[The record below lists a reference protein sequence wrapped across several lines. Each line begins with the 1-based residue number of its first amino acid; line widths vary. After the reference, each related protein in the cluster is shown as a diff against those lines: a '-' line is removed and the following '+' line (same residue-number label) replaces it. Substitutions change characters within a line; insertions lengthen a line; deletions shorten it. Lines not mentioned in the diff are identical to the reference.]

1 MPSSQKFYPM
11 FATSLHI
18 FLSRFQAKG
27 MDIGVADE
35 SLNGI
40 PYEESSESEEEEE
53 AEETEG
59 EDRQTFNSN
68 RDFRVFLRI
77 PLCPCFHDHGN
88 QLSSFSFLSLWSEA
102 STVSKL
108 RQLLTFLDSN
118 SSISDFLDCSR
129 HSSFFSTHYAFIF
142 LAFTIFD
149 TQVEYKVVV
158 GRNDDS

>member
-68 RDFRVFLRI
+68 RDFHVFLRI
-77 PLCPCFHDHGN
+77 SVFPRPRQPAPLF
-88 QLSSFSFLSLWSEA
+88 FLSLSLERSLDRFKATAA
-102 STVSKL
+102 SHVSRSHK
-108 RQLLTFLDSN
+108 
-118 SSISDFLDCSR
+118 
-129 HSSFFSTHYAFIF
+129 
-142 LAFTIFD
+142 
-149 TQVEYKVVV
+149 
-158 GRNDDS
+158 